1 MSQQDLN
8 AFADWLVANQ
18 SKKGT
23 PEYETVANAF
33 KELDAQLN
41 PPDTSFSSAFAQ
53 GIDQPFENMATTARA
68 LGMEGTADALSG
80 LTDAPVNYESASD
93 RFINPQ
99 EGDTTVGGF
108 GVGYLPRAAV
118 EQAGQFIGS
127 MASRAG
133 GAGVGALGGFAV
145 AGPPGAAT
153 GAVGGALAGP
163 ALFEFVQQLG
173 PIALERARN
182 NGRTE
187 PEWDD
192 WTGAAAAAGVSG
204 ALNSIGVG
212 GGAGSK
218 ILNRVL
224 REGATETAQ
233 SAVEQTGSTAATE
246 AGLEVSPRQAIG
258 EGIIGGTSAG
268 GVTAATKAATAP
280 IRIFTGG
287 GNTAS
292 DPEAAADLANRL
304 QSIADANDLN
314 LSDIDKTSTKGA
326 REAVDKAHVQ
336 LSEELKQ
343 ISRDLRQR
351 LQINDTDELSVVID
365 KVLAAAGQREARN
378 KTKNTV
384 GREEFDAIQRLAG
397 DTAEGQRMLRLMR
410 QMNELTE
417 LHNSGYQGGLSK
429 YTDQLMP
436 FGTNIGYDRGAI
448 ATERLLRPLVSG
460 GAALQTGGASLVG
473 QAAIAGVGRAVD
485 AVTGRRSN
493 VRQFVKNNAGN
504 QGVEIDP
511 TATSL
516 RDERRAELAAAEQQA
531 AQEEQRRLAARARA
545 QAMHADVLNS
555 NTEYPDGSPQQ
566 IMSNELGLSPQQLIR
581 ALKTLVNDP
590 IYGPAA
596 RAAIRSL
603 RRGGKIPNLGMVIK
617 RLKRTMAS
625 KTPPATRDRPIIS
638 GQLQVYEA
646 QEMQRSA
653 AIQQGIR
660 DNQALNDQLQAA
672 LRADNTVSEADRA
685 VGLSALEKLRRDL
698 SSSPVQTARAILD
711 DAANRLSD
719 PTVATKYILPY
730 VDRVNMQQNA
740 RATSEAPTAIEG
752 MSAEPEINQMAVPD
766 FGQGQSIFPV
776 PPKLTERV
784 IGVTMDEGDYRAMP
798 QNESVTG
805 QTFDGARVYIDNDTG
820 RGGMEVDADQQQ
832 DAEPSRQLGR
842 RFRTNLVKKHVVN
855 ENGNIGLRIWN
866 WVEQPDG
873 NTRAKDDQESLVA
886 FEQGKDHFYTLNLEM
901 NVPTELAKDQGN
913 INAGN
918 QPYLRPRGFGQPTM
932 GKKVGSIRTSQGKVH
947 PVYDTIRV
955 EPKDAPEI
963 NQMSTIDIFNA
974 PPVLEGTG
982 KKGVITVEDV
992 GRYLEK
998 QAVDAGSKAPRTV
1011 RGSKETN
1018 TIDYTP
1024 ELEERLFQD
1033 ILAEAREFYK
1043 NSPGSAYWYTFGSPK
1058 ALDMMSEVIPE
1069 LKEDGTNHP
1078 DKGLPLQ
1085 MLFWTL
1091 ISPLSGGQDPV
1102 ANGKLAVDVLRYYI
1116 ENGTI
1121 PLSKYRG
1128 GLFIND
1134 DAVAERE
1141 AKGETLAWTA
1151 RGRTTSNA
1159 LAAIQNGI
1167 DRFGSLEDFM
1177 IWMTSPHPHA
1187 EVQQMYVD
1195 LGFGS
1200 AETAKNSVSPEYA
1213 DENGMT
1219 YGSQILGPKFGPF
1232 MLNNTGNESK
1242 VTKDEWFTRSW
1253 NRLVGRM
1260 FTANGKEML
1269 SQPSSPT
1276 ERMVQD
1282 RVITRVANE
1291 MGLQPAQLQALWWA
1305 YEQSLYTKL
1314 GVKSPTRDYVDAA
1327 KTVIEKIAGEA
1338 QAANA
1343 ERQGRAE
1350 LGELVTEATQSGQDG
1365 GILFQR
1371 SFDFDGTGDNGQL
1384 GRAPGLAN
1392 SPVAGSREPTPTEVE
1407 QASRTVQAVFD
1418 IGKPG
1423 SQFENGVPDIDAAK
1437 KIAEAINVAVHIA
1450 GTPATTAKHLG
1461 KKLGTF
1467 ISQSRVKRTAGYM
1480 VSTEPSP
1487 EPRGRGIG
1495 INTKELP
1502 GKNPN
1507 YALYVMLHELGH
1519 VFESSPADPN
1529 DPNVKWEVQT
1539 RTLSG
1544 FENVSGITGDDN
1556 IRRPLMFD
1564 TEAEAKAEMA
1574 EQLDDDP
1581 DLDLRV
1587 RKAYENVGTEVYSPT
1602 AKKVVPIEG
1611 FGDTF
1616 TGTFRD
1622 VLRQVLNVSGGKKAD
1637 LKISKK
1643 DAEDII
1649 NEIISV
1655 QRSGVLQG
1663 DARRYLMAPP
1673 GQASIERAP
1682 NQFEADFTN
1691 VRTDYYLG
1699 NKLVRR
1705 GALTQSEV
1713 DSTLKRAE
1721 RTYFH
1726 SPHELAA
1733 DLLGLYMLD
1742 PAGARAMMP
1751 KATRLARLVFRDNPT
1766 IQFFS
1771 MPFASVVAIVLA
1783 NMLVAEGEEQEEE
1796 QMDPGALSMQP
1807 GALTA

>member
-1 MSQQDLN
+1 MADRLQ
-8 AFADWLVANQ
+8 AYADWLVANQ
-18 SKKGT
+18 DKRGT
-23 PEYETVANAF
+23 TEFDTVANAY
-33 KELDAQLN
+33 KQMRQQPVDR
-41 PPDTSFSSAFAQ
+41 SFSSAFQQ

-68 LGMEGTADALSG
+68 LGMEGTANVLSG
-80 LTDAPVNYESASD
+80 ATDAPVNYESASN
-93 RFINPQ
+93 RFINPEQ
-99 EGDTTVGGF
+99 GDTTVGGF

-133 GAGVGALGGFAV
+133 GAGVGAAGGFAV
-145 AGPPGAAT
+145 GGPAGAAT
-153 GAVGGALAGP
+153 GAVAGALAGP

-218 ILNRVL
+218 ILNRML

-233 SAVEQTGSTAATE
+233 SGVEQTGSTAATE

-268 GVTAATKAATAP
+268 GVTAATKVATAP

-304 QSIADANDLN
+304 KSIADANGLDLG
-314 LSDIDKTSTKGA
+314 DIDKTSTKGA

-343 ISRDLRQR
+343 LSKDLRQR
-351 LQINDTDELSVVID
+351 LQVTDSDELSVVID

-384 GREEFDAIQRLAG
+384 GREEFDAIDRLAG
-397 DTAEGQRMLRLMR
+397 NTVEGQRMLRLMR
-410 QMNELTE
+410 QTNELTE

-460 GAALQTGGASLVG
+460 GAALQTGGASLAG
-473 QAAIAGVGRAVD
+473 QAAIAGAGRAID

-504 QGVEIDP
+504 QGVQIDP

-516 RDERRAELAAAEQQA
+516 RDERRAELAAAQQQAEQEQQ
-531 AQEEQRRLAARARA
+531 RRDAARARSR
-545 QAMHADVLNS
+545 AMHAEVLAANA
-555 NTEYPDGSPQQ
+555 EYPSGERISPQQ
-566 IMSNELGLSPQQLIR
+566 IMVDELGMSPQQVVR
-581 ALKTLVNDP
+581 ALKSIVTDP
-590 IYGPAA
+590 TYGPAA
-596 RAAIRSL
+596 RSAIRSFQ
-603 RRGGKIPNLGMVIK
+603 RGGNIEALGMLIK
-617 RLKRTMAS
+617 KLERVMAG
-625 KTPPATRDRPIIS
+625 KQPPAMRDRPIRK
-638 GQLQVYEA
+638 GGLAVYQA
-646 QEMQRSA
+646 QEAQRSA

-672 LRADNTVSEADRA
+672 LRDDNTVSEADRA
-685 VGLSALEKLRRDL
+685 VGLNALEKLRRDL
-698 SSSPVQTARAILD
+698 SSSPVQTARAIMD
-711 DAANRLSD
+711 DALNRLSD
-719 PTVATKYILPY
+719 PTVASKYILPY
-730 VDRVNMQQNA
+730 VDRVIMQQNA
-740 RATSEAPTAIEG
+740 RATSEAPSAIEG
-752 MSAEPEINQMAVPD
+752 MSAEPEINEMASA
-766 FGQGQSIFPV
+766 FASETGPV
-776 PPKLTERV
+776 KV
-784 IGVTMDEGDYRAMP
+784 KAFHG
-798 QNESVTG
+798 TG
-805 QTFDGARVYIDNDTG
+805 QTFSEFDMGRAVDGAHFFTTSRPVAENFGAVSEYEIEMQNPRRISQEQLEDLTPEDGETLPREMIPQIIAQAKAMGHDGLIITDFYDVDQNADTYL
-820 RGGMEVDADQQQ
+820 
-832 DAEPSRQLGR
+832 P
-842 RFRTNLVKKHVVN
+842 F
-855 ENGNIGLRIWN
+855 
-866 WVEQPDG
+866 
-873 NTRAKDDQESLVA
+873 
-886 FEQGKDHFYTLNLEM
+886 
-901 NVPTELAKDQGN
+901 
-913 INAGN
+913 NAS
-918 QPYLRPRGFGQPTM
+918 QITP
-932 GKKVGSIRTSQGKVH
+932 VG
-947 PVYDTIRV
+947 
-955 EPKDAPEI
+955 PEI

-1011 RGSKETN
+1011 RGGKETN

-1384 GRAPGLAN
+1384 GRAPGLAS

-1461 KKLGTF
+1461 KKLGVF

-1480 VSTEPSP
+1480 VSTEPGP

-1519 VFESSPADPN
+1519 VFEQSPADPN
-1529 DPNVKWEVQT
+1529 DT
-1539 RTLSG
+1539 AAT
-1544 FENVSGITGDDN
+1544 
-1556 IRRPLMFD
+1556 
-1564 TEAEAKAEMA
+1564 
-1574 EQLDDDP
+1574 
-1581 DLDLRV
+1581 
-1587 RKAYENVGTEVYSPT
+1587 YENVGNEVYSPT
-1602 AKKVVPIEG
+1602 TKKVSPLPG

-1616 TGTFRD
+1616 TNTFRD
-1622 VLRQVLNVSGGKKAD
+1622 VLRQVLNVSGGEKAD

-1649 NEIISV
+1649 NEIINV
-1655 QRSGVLQG
+1655 QRSGVLEG
-1663 DARRYLMAPP
+1663 DARRYLMASP

-1682 NQFEADFTN
+1682 DQFETDFTN

-1699 NKLVRR
+1699 KKLVKQ

-1771 MPFASVVAIVLA
+1771 MPFASIVAIVLA

-1796 QMDPGALSMQP
+1796 PTGALSMEMGA

>member
-1 MSQQDLN
+1 MATMNEL
-8 AFADWLVANQ
+8 
-18 SKKGT
+18 
-23 PEYETVANAF
+23 
-33 KELDAQLN
+33 LDALRNADAAGRTDDARRLADLITQMQN
-41 PPDTSFSSAFAQ
+41 SAAPRDTSFSSAFQQ

-68 LGMEGTADALSG
+68 LGMEGTANVLSG
-80 LTDAPVNYESASD
+80 ATDAPVNYESASD
-93 RFINPQ
+93 RFINPEQ
-99 EGDTTVGGF
+99 GDTTVGGF

-127 MASRAG
+127 MASRVG
-133 GAGVGALGGFAV
+133 GAGLGAAGGFAV
-145 AGPPGAAT
+145 GGPPGAAT

-192 WTGAAAAAGVSG
+192 WAGAAAAAGVSG

-218 ILNRVL
+218 ILNRML

-233 SAVEQTGSTAATE
+233 SGVEQTGSTAATE

-268 GVTAATKAATAP
+268 GVTAATKVATAP

-304 QSIADANDLN
+304 KSIADANGLDLG
-314 LSDIDKTSTKGA
+314 DIDKSSTKGA

-343 ISRDLRQR
+343 LSKDLRQR
-351 LQINDTDELSVVID
+351 LQVTDSDELSVVID

-384 GREEFDAIQRLAG
+384 GREEFDAIDRLAG
-397 DTAEGQRMLRLMR
+397 NTVEGQRMLRLMR
-410 QMNELTE
+410 QTNELTE

-460 GAALQTGGASLVG
+460 GAALQTGGASLAG
-473 QAAIAGVGRAVD
+473 QAAIAGAGRAID

-504 QGVEIDP
+504 QGVQIDP

-531 AQEEQRRLAARARA
+531 AQEEQRRQAARART

-555 NTEYPDGSPQQ
+555 NAEYPDGSPQQ

-581 ALKTLVNDP
+581 ALKTLVTDP
-590 IYGPAA
+590 VYGPAA

-625 KTPPATRDRPIIS
+625 KTPPATQDRPVIS
-638 GQLQVYEA
+638 GQLAAYEA
-646 QEMQRSA
+646 QEIQRSA

-672 LRADNTVSEADRA
+672 LEADNTVSEGDRSIA
-685 VGLSALEKLRRDL
+685 KRTLEKLRMDL
-698 SSSPVQTARAILD
+698 TRAPLQTAEAYLQDALNRA
-711 DAANRLSD
+711 SD
-719 PTVATKYILPY
+719 PGVITKYVLPY
-730 VDRVNMQQNA
+730 VERVRVQQNA
-740 RATSEAPTAIEG
+740 KAASEAPTATEA
-752 MSAEPEINQMAVPD
+752 MSAEPEINQMASA
-766 FGQGQSIFPV
+766 FASETGPV
-776 PPKLTERV
+776 KVKAFHGT
-784 IGVTMDEGDYRAMP
+784 
-798 QNESVTG
+798 S
-805 QTFDGARVYIDNDTG
+805 QTFSEFDMGRAVDGAHFFTTSRPVAENFGAVSEYEIEMQNPRRISQEQLEDLTPEDGETLPREMIPQIIAQAKAMGHDGLIITDFND
-820 RGGMEVDADQQQ
+820 VDQNADTYL
-832 DAEPSRQLGR
+832 P
-842 RFRTNLVKKHVVN
+842 F
-855 ENGNIGLRIWN
+855 
-866 WVEQPDG
+866 
-873 NTRAKDDQESLVA
+873 
-886 FEQGKDHFYTLNLEM
+886 
-901 NVPTELAKDQGN
+901 
-913 INAGN
+913 NAS
-918 QPYLRPRGFGQPTM
+918 QITP
-932 GKKVGSIRTSQGKVH
+932 VG
-947 PVYDTIRV
+947 
-955 EPKDAPEI
+955 PEI

-1011 RGSKETN
+1011 RGGKETN

-1350 LGELVTEATQSGQDG
+1350 LSELVTKATQSGQDG
-1365 GILFQR
+1365 GILYQQPI
-1371 SFDFDGTGDNGQL
+1371 DFDGAGDNGQL
-1384 GRAPGLAN
+1384 GRAPGLAA
-1392 SPVAGSREPTPTEVE
+1392 SPIVGSREPTPTEVE
-1407 QASRTVQAVFD
+1407 QASRTVKAVFE

-1423 SQFENGVPDIDAAK
+1423 SEFENGVPDIQAAS
-1437 KIAEAINVAVHIA
+1437 KIAEAINVAVIVA
-1450 GTPATTAKHLG
+1450 D
-1461 KKLGTF
+1461 
-1467 ISQSRVKRTAGYM
+1467 TAGK
-1480 VSTEPSP
+1480 VAGRASKAIGRKGAVKPSQAKGSAGFFVP
-1487 EPRGRGIG
+1487 NVRGPAYARGAIAV
-1495 INTKELP
+1495 NTSEASR
-1502 GKNPN
+1502 N
-1507 YALYVMLHELGH
+1507 YQLFTALHELGH
-1519 VFESSPADPN
+1519 AFETRFVNTADN
-1529 DPNVKWEVQT
+1529 HLKKIE
-1539 RTLSG
+1539 
-1544 FENVSGITGDDN
+1544 
-1556 IRRPLMFD
+1556 
-1564 TEAEAKAEMA
+1564 
-1574 EQLDDDP
+1574 EQI
-1581 DLDLRV
+1581 
-1587 RKAYENVGTEVYSPT
+1587 YSPNRG
-1602 AKKVVPIEG
+1602 K
-1611 FGDTF
+1611 F
-1616 TGTFRD
+1616 TDFATYAPRDNRDIYADTFRD
-1622 VLRQVLNVSGGKKAD
+1622 VIRQVLAVAGGGKPD
-1637 LKISKK
+1637 LRMSQQ
-1643 DAEDII
+1643 DAQDIVD
-1649 NEIISV
+1649 EIISM
-1655 QRSGVLQG
+1655 QRQGVVYREEQITREG
-1663 DARRYLMAPP
+1663 GKTIVRETGRQKVAAQPTGSIYTPIRQDYGR
-1673 GQASIERAP
+1673 GQ
-1682 NQFEADFTN
+1682 
-1691 VRTDYYLG
+1691 L
-1699 NKLVRR
+1699 LVER

-1713 DSTLKRAE
+1713 DSTLRRGE
-1721 RTYFH
+1721 TTYYH
-1726 SPHELAA
+1726 TPWELAA

-1742 PAGARAMMP
+1742 PAGAKAAMP
-1751 KATRLARLVFRDNPT
+1751 KASRLAQIVFRDNPT

-1771 MPFASVVAIVLA
+1771 LPFASIVAMVLA

-1796 QMDPGALSMQP
+1796 PAAALSMGA